1 MCQCRENCL
10 EDNQKKSLRWI
21 AWTVCCGFRSWQMNA
36 RKTWASI
43 KSGNDREE
51 DSVAAG
57 VYQILKMEKESQSHQ
72 ALGKPQ
78 ATAEGSGTPG

>member
-1 MCQCRENCL
+1 
-10 EDNQKKSLRWI
+10 
-21 AWTVCCGFRSWQMNA
+21 MNA

-57 VYQILKMEKESQSHQ
+57 VFQILKMEKESQS
-72 ALGKPQ
+72 L
-78 ATAEGSGTPG
+78 

>member
-1 MCQCRENCL
+1 
-10 EDNQKKSLRWI
+10 
-21 AWTVCCGFRSWQMNA
+21 MNA

-57 VYQILKMEKESQSHQ
+57 VFQILKMEKESQSLG

-78 ATAEGSGTPG
+78 AMVEGSGISG

>member
-10 EDNQKKSLRWI
+10 EDNQKKILRI
-21 AWTVCCGFRSWQMNA
+21 AWNVWCGFGSWQMNA

-57 VYQILKMEKESQSHQ
+57 VFQILKMEKESQS
-72 ALGKPQ
+72 L
-78 ATAEGSGTPG
+78 

>member
-10 EDNQKKSLRWI
+10 EDNQKKSLRI
-21 AWTVCCGFRSWQMNA
+21 AWNVWCGFGSWQMND

-57 VYQILKMEKESQSHQ
+57 VF
-72 ALGKPQ
+72 
-78 ATAEGSGTPG
+78 